1 MVKDSTLATAATP
14 SKDRREQEK
23 LATREKILDAA
34 REMFNENGVEATTMR
49 AIADRIGYTATAI
62 YYHFKDKDALLLEL
76 CHCDFGQLA
85 RILSQAGALPD
96 PIDRIRAIGMAYV
109 DFGLT
114 NPSQYKFMFLTES
127 RSVTPEEVHLHKGNP
142 EEDAYAFLVSTV
154 KEALAQ
160 GRFRAEYTDPIA
172 IANILWSSVHGVTAL
187 YMTKKHDAWV
197 EFGDPRQLAAMMI
210 DVTTRGL
217 TT

>member
-34 REMFNENGVEATTMR
+34 REMFNENGVQATTMR

-142 EEDAYAFLVSTV
+142 EEDAYAFLVATV
-154 KEALAQ
+154 REGLAQ
-160 GRFRAEYTDPIA
+160 KRFRPEYAEDPA
-172 IANILWSSVHGVTAL
+172 VIANILWSSV
-187 YMTKKHDAWV
+187 
-197 EFGDPRQLAAMMI
+197 
-210 DVTTRGL
+210 
-217 TT
+217 